1 MDCTHDELVKLFL
14 NGENEKNER
23 LKLNEEGIKYALL
36 MALKDF
42 TPRTE
47 KREESISFAA
57 KDMLEELE
65 KSDTHRELEPYSK
78 KFLDFFD
85 EKEKNEKE
93 FNDWHEKICEDFLKR
108 FRLKDN
114 KYGKAQKVVN
124 MTFKYIYCLE
134 GAKEKEKY
142 FKFCHMPL
150 DSITLEWFYRLKEKG
165 VKITID
171 NEEEKICRKYPSW
184 SNLRKKSSW
193 KNTSSGNKQ
202 DREYGYVDIQ
212 NTIRKYFENNTE
224 LTPLKAEFIIWPQM
238 QLAMA
243 EEGLFSQLIG
253 AEKDYYETQTYYKI
267 FEKYDTKI
275 QLPKQMGNNY
285 KKKLNEWFR
294 KLSVKEKTQCLNEM
308 LTQISKV
315 KQSGLIFEEI

>member
-1 MDCTHDELVKLFL
+1 MDGTHDNLVKLFW

-23 LKLNEEGIKYALL
+23 LKLNEEGIRYALL

-47 KREESISFAA
+47 KREESVSFAA
-57 KDMLEELE
+57 KDMLCELE
-65 KSDTHRELEPYSK
+65 RNDNYIGE
-78 KFLDFFD
+78 FVAFFD
-85 EKEKNEKE
+85 EKTKNRDE
-93 FNDWHEKICEDFLKR
+93 FDRWHERMCNIFLNR
-108 FRLKDN
+108 FYKNDKKDDETKTN

-134 GAKEKEKY
+134 GAKECEDY
-142 FKFCHMPL
+142 FRFCHMPL
-150 DSITLEWFYRLKEKG
+150 DSVTLEWFYRLREKG

-184 SNLRKKSSW
+184 SNLRKTSI
-193 KNTSSGNKQ
+193 SSGKKQ

-212 NTIRKYFENNTE
+212 NTIRKYLENNTE

-253 AEKDYYETQTYYKI
+253 AEKDYYETQTYHKI
-267 FEKYDTKI
+267 LEKYDTKI

>member
-1 MDCTHDELVKLFL
+1 
-14 NGENEKNER
+14 
-23 LKLNEEGIKYALL
+23 

-47 KREESISFAA
+47 KREESVSFAA

-65 KSDTHRELEPYSK
+65 KSDTHIELEPYSK

-93 FNDWHEKICEDFLKR
+93 FDDWHEKICEDFLKR

-114 KYGKAQKVVN
+114 KYGKAQKVIN

-134 GAKEKEKY
+134 GAKEREDY
-142 FKFCHMPL
+142 FRFCHMPL

-171 NEEEKICRKYPSW
+171 NKEEKICRKYPSW
-184 SNLRKKSSW
+184 SNLRK
-193 KNTSSGNKQ
+193 TSSGEKK

-212 NTIRKYFENNTE
+212 NAIRKYLENNTE
-224 LTPLKAEFIIWPQM
+224 LTPLKVEFIIWPQM

-243 EEGLFSQLIG
+243 EEGLFSQLVG
-253 AEKDYYETQTYYKI
+253 AEKDYYETQPYHKI
-267 FEKYDTKI
+267 LEKYDKKI
-275 QLPKQMGNNY
+275 PLPKQMGNNY
-285 KKKLNEWFR
+285 KNRLNEWFR

-315 KQSGLIFEEI
+315 KQSGLLFEEI